1 MRKNDKF
8 QVQSLRKHLYK
19 NRRLK
24 IEVFFYIYIIM
35 ILQIYDSKILQLPD
49 TEFFSNLTLTQR
61 NSGLGS
67 SGPNPQ
73 QSTGAKFLENENIR
87 NLQKRFLRLIII

>member
-1 MRKNDKF
+1 
-8 QVQSLRKHLYK
+8 
-19 NRRLK
+19 
-24 IEVFFYIYIIM
+24 M
-35 ILQIYDSKILQLPD
+35 ILHIYDSKILQLPD

-73 QSTGAKFLENENIR
+73 
-87 NLQKRFLRLIII
+87 